1 MLNMRKRKKQ
11 SEDDLK
17 KIKRRHSRLY
27 KLSIKWKKN
36 IKKEN
41 LKKRPSIWECEK
53 RNHLIIELKK
63 VGKWIKMKRPA
74 YEDISD
80 YV

>member
-1 MLNMRKRKKQ
+1 MRKRKKQ

-41 LKKRPSIWECEK
+41 LKKGPQFESAK
-53 RNHLIIELKK
+53 KGIIL
-63 VGKWIKMKRPA
+63 
-74 YEDISD
+74 SLS
-80 YV
+80 